1 MTTTTPSSS
10 PSSSSSPYRST
21 LPENGGERGG
31 RGGFAHLAHAE
42 WTKFR
47 TVTGWAVGVLVAIVL
62 MVLMSASAAKGNT
75 GGNCVNG
82 KCQNGPSNPTGPG
95 GEPVADSFY
104 FVHRTLDGDGSI
116 TVRIS
121 SLTDSLSD
129 NHPDEPAP
137 APGDA
142 ETWGKAGIIV
152 KSSETPGSAYA
163 AVLATSGHGVRMQ
176 YDYVNDVAGDPADVT
191 PADPRWLRLTRTG
204 DVLTGYDSVDGVRWD
219 RIGTAK
225 LTGLSTS
232 VQAGL
237 FATSPQYSQ
246 NTQLLGGISSRSY
259 ASTATGSFDHLTL
272 QGNWPD
278 ATWSSQALGDGGG
291 GQYAVNGGTYTVSG
305 SGDIAP
311 GTGLKDTAQ
320 LGVAGVLL
328 GLMVLIVL
336 ASQFITSEYRRGLIG
351 TTLAAHPR
359 RGAVLAAKALVIATV
374 ATFSGLLAAAVSV
387 PVFDRLWPKGA
398 LYIVSPLTEARV
410 ICGSAL
416 LLAVTGVFALAVG
429 TIVRRSA
436 IAITSVIVLMILP
449 YLLATGSLLPDG
461 AAEWLLRVTPAAG
474 FAIEQTIPHYFQV
487 DDLYQPAE
495 GYFPLAPWAGFA
507 VLCGYAAVALALAW
521 HKLRGRDV
529 SA

>member
-1 MTTTTPSSS
+1 MTTTDTPA
-10 PSSSSSPYRST
+10 ST
-21 LPENGGERGG
+21 SHRGDG
-31 RGGFAHLAHAE
+31 AVDEGARGGFARLVHAE

-47 TVTGWAVGVLVAIVL
+47 TVAGWAGSVLVAIVL
-62 MVLMSASAAKGNT
+62 MVLMSASAAQGNT

-82 KCQNGPSNPTGPG
+82 KCRNGPSSPTGPG

-104 FVHRTLDGDGSI
+104 FLHRTLDGDGSI

-121 SLTDSLSD
+121 SLTDTLSG

-137 APGDA
+137 APGA
-142 ETWGKAGIIV
+142 TETWGKAGIIV
-152 KSSETPGSAYA
+152 KASETPGSAYA

-176 YDYVNDVAGDPADVT
+176 YDYVGDVAGDPSDVT
-191 PADPRWLRLTRTG
+191 PADPRWLRLTRSG
-204 DVLTGYDSVDGVRWD
+204 NVLTGYDSVDGVRWN
-219 RIGTAK
+219 RIGTAT
-225 LTGLSTS
+225 LAGLGTS

-246 NTQLLGGISSRSY
+246 NTQLLGGISSQSY
-259 ASTATGSFDHLTL
+259 ASTATASFDHLTL

-278 ATWSSQALGDGGG
+278 GMWSGQALGDGSS
-291 GQYAVNGGTYTVSG
+291 GQYLVNGGSYTVSG

-311 GTGLKDTAQ
+311 GGGLKDTAQ
-320 LGVAGVLL
+320 LGVSGVLL
-328 GLMVLIVL
+328 GLIVLIVL

-359 RGAVLAAKALVIATV
+359 RGGVLAAKTLVIAAVATV
-374 ATFSGLLAAAVSV
+374 AGLLAAAVSV
-387 PVFDRLWPKGA
+387 PVFDRLWPAGA
-398 LYIVSPLTEARV
+398 LYIVSPLTEVRV

-416 LLAVTGVFALAVG
+416 LLAVTGAFALAVG
-429 TIVRRSA
+429 AIVRRSSV
-436 IAITSVIVLMILP
+436 AITSVIVLMILP
-449 YLLATGSLLPDG
+449 YLLATGSLLPTG

-474 FAIEQTIPHYFQV
+474 FAVEQTIPRYFQV
-487 DDLYQPAE
+487 DDLFQPAE

-507 VLCGYAAVALALAW
+507 VLCGYTTVALALAW
-521 HKLRGRDV
+521 HKLRRRDV